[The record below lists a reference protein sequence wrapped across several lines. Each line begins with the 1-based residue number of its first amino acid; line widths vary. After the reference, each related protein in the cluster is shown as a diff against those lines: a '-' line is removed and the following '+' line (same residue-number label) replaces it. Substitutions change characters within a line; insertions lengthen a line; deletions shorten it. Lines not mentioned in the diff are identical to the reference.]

1 MKTSLS
7 VALSGLLLAV
17 LILTGWVS
25 GAPAAAQGDPS
36 LQGSLDQYLHSL
48 PSDFHALRSVPAL
61 KELMAD
67 GNTMLIDV
75 RQPGEFRGGHITG
88 AINIPLKDL
97 ERHLGEIP
105 PDKEIVLYCTTG
117 YRSAMGVMALRLQ
130 GYAHVRGFP
139 PSLAG
144 WQAAGEPVAGGGV
157 TASGRSQ
164 A

>member
-1 MKTSLS
+1 MKASL
-7 VALSGLLLAV
+7 AATLSGLLLAV
-17 LILTGWVS
+17 LVLTGWVS
-25 GAPAAAQGDPS
+25 GAPAAEQRDPA

-48 PSDFHALRSVPAL
+48 PSDFHTVRSVPAL
-61 KELMAD
+61 KGLMATGD
-67 GNTMLIDV
+67 LMLIDV
-75 RQPGEFRGGHITG
+75 RQPAEFRGGHIIG
-88 AINIPLKDL
+88 AVNVPLKEL

-130 GYAHVRGFP
+130 GYTHVRGFP

-144 WQAAGEPVAGGGV
+144 WQAAGEPISGDGAATTGG
-157 TASGRSQ
+157 SQ

>member
-1 MKTSLS
+1 MKASLPA
-7 VALSGLLLAV
+7 ALSGLLLTV

-25 GAPAAAQGDPS
+25 GAPAAEPRDPS

-48 PSDFHALRSVPAL
+48 PSDFHTIRSVPDL
-61 KELMAD
+61 KELMAA
-67 GNTMLIDV
+67 GNMMLIDV
-75 RQPGEFRGGHITG
+75 RQPSEYRGGHIIG
-88 AINIPLKDL
+88 AVNIPLKEL

-117 YRSAMGVMALRLQ
+117 YRSAMGVMALRLK
-130 GYAHVRGFP
+130 GYTHVRGFP

-144 WQAAGEPVAGGGV
+144 WQAAGGA
-157 TASGRSQ
+157 Q